1 MITMLILNICRRF
14 SEWRDYRDDANPVGS
29 LYADLK
35 KLCQ

>member
-1 MITMLILNICRRF
+1 MNWLFDNLLRRF
-14 SEWRDYRDDANPVGS
+14 TEWRDYRDDANPVGS